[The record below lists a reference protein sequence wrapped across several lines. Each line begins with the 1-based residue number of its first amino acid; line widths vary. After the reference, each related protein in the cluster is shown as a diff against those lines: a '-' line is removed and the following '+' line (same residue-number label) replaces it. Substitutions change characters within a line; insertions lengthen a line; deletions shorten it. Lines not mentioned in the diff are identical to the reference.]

1 MEFVGSINRKFIR
14 PLHSTQCAKHE
25 VLTQRHAQKHHKT
38 MVYAEPKLLLKS
50 SPAGVRTS
58 ADASDAEENM
68 PLRSAADGGAATGV
82 KWHMAGAPLAPA
94 LHIGMEPV
102 IE

>member
-1 MEFVGSINRKFIR
+1 
-14 PLHSTQCAKHE
+14 
-25 VLTQRHAQKHHKT
+25 

-68 PLRSAADGGAATGV
+68 PLRSAADGGAETGV

-102 IE
+102 IEWSASLIIAGFTPTSGAPRGTGVAAGLL